1 MRYILPV
8 PSPIDD
14 RSALSSV
21 QVAARRTAALVN
33 ALSEDSTDPAEVAGV
48 LRAYGEAEP
57 LGLTAHDVAGMR
69 VAAALL
75 RDVFAAEDADGAAA
89 ALNRLLREH
98 TGPLRLSS
106 HGGGSPWHPHLD
118 TDDDAPWDEWLLA
131 SSCTA
136 LTVLLWDRRRPPGG
150 ICASSGCRNVFL
162 TQGGG
167 QERRYCSRRCATRER
182 VAAHRRSR
190 AVGREDGASR

>member
-14 RSALSSV
+14 RSGLHSV
-21 QVAARRTAALVN
+21 QSTARRTAALIN
-33 ALSEDSTDPAEVAGV
+33 ALADDSPDPAGVAGV
-48 LRAYGEAEP
+48 LRAYGEPEP
-57 LGLTAHDVAGMR
+57 LDLTAHDVAGMR
-69 VAAALL
+69 AAAALL
-75 RDVFAAEDADGAAA
+75 RDVFAAEHTDEAAA
-89 ALNRLLREH
+89 VLNRLLRDH

-118 TDDDAPWDEWLLA
+118 GDDDAPWDEWLLA
-131 SSCTA
+131 SSCMA
-136 LTVLLWDRRRPPGG
+136 LAVLLWDRRRPPGG
-150 ICASSGCRNVFL
+150 ICAAPGCRNVFL
-162 TQGGG
+162 AQGAG

-190 AVGREDGASR
+190 AAGREGGNAH